1 MIKSDSQLIYHQLIY
16 TEKKFSTKILSH
28 WINNPLLKPYRV
40 RINWSCHIYKD
51 ENKSHWNTIKK
62 IFQIQFKVE
71 LLIINQLPGKYIF

>member
-28 WINNPLLKPYRV
+28 WMFIQINNPLLKPYRV
-40 RINWSCHIYKD
+40 RINWFCHIYKD

-71 LLIINQLPGKYIF
+71 LLMIKSITR